1 MYKIA
6 VITFPGMN
14 REVEAKRAINR
25 VGMEGTIFRWN
36 DNPEKLADFDGYMFP
51 GGFSY
56 EDRGRS
62 GVVAAQDPVI
72 EYVKKEAQK
81 GKPVIGVC
89 NGAQVLVETGMIPG
103 VEGNHLQCGLGWN
116 ERIKDGEVLGTG
128 FYNTWVNLKNT
139 AKKGRSAFNN
149 FDKLLY
155 VPIAHGEGRFV
166 FEESLY
172 KKLVQNDQIVLSYSD
187 EDGNIVDEFPVNPNG
202 SIANI
207 AGICNEHGN
216 IMAMMPHP
224 ETFKNGDAIFESIK
238 KYLEKGINAYDLVED
253 EAEGAKVEKKENY
266 DIEFYVDLIIT
277 DNTEKTI
284 ERAVQKKVDSNVNLK
299 RSVFWGIKSDEG
311 DLKSLAVNLINS
323 GELLNLNKENVKVK
337 IGGDFYAYDK
347 ENGLVETPDSDF
359 STENTYYAF
368 EQKDFIGMAKV
379 SEIHHFLPDQ
389 KVDDIERAVM
399 WEIDGVDEAGVQKV
413 LDSFILHNPFSQ
425 KLQRTGPY
433 SMELRK

>member
-1 MYKIA
+1 MYRIA

-36 DNPEKLADFDGYMFP
+36 DDYSKLVDFDGYMFP

-62 GVVAAQDPVI
+62 GIVAAQDPII

-103 VEGNHLQCGLGWN
+103 INGTHLQCALGWN
-116 ERIKDGEVLGTG
+116 ERIKNGEVLGTG
-128 FYNTWVNLKNT
+128 FYNTWVYLKNT
-139 AKKGRSAFNN
+139 AQKGRSAFND
-149 FDKLLY
+149 FDEILH

-187 EDGNIVDEFPVNPNG
+187 EKGNVIDEFPINPNG
-202 SIANI
+202 SIGNI
-207 AGICNEHGN
+207 AGICNEFGN
-216 IMAMMPHP
+216 VLALMPHP
-224 ETFKNGDAIFESIK
+224 ETFENGDAIFRSIK
-238 KYLEKGINAYDLVED
+238 KYLENEKIAEFAENINESVEL
-253 EAEGAKVEKKENY
+253 KKAQVRNKDNY

-284 ERAVQKKVDSNVNLK
+284 ERAVQKKVSPDVRLK
-299 RSVFWGIKSDEG
+299 RSVFWGIKSNEA
-311 DLKSLAVNLINS
+311 DLKTLAVNLINS

-337 IGGDFYAYDK
+337 IGGHFYVYEKGSGLK
-347 ENGLVETPDSDF
+347 EIDILDTKNVYF
-359 STENTYYAF
+359 AF
-368 EQKDFIGMAKV
+368 EQKDFIGMAKT

-389 KVDDIERAVM
+389 KVENIERAVM
-399 WEIDGVDEAGVQKV
+399 WKIDGVGDEGVQNV
-413 LDSFILHNPFSQ
+413 LDSFILHNP
-425 KLQRTGPY
+425 Y
-433 SMELRK
+433 SMDIRK